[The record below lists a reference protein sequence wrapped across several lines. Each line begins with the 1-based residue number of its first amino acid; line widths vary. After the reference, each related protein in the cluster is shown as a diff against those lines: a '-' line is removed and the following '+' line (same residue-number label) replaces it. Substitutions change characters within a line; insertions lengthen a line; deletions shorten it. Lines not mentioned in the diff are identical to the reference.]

1 MIKAGEISEIIKR
14 QLAGYEAEVDLQEVG
29 RVIEVGDGIARVHG
43 LEKAMAGELLT
54 FPGDVV
60 GMVLN
65 LEQDQVGAVLLG
77 DDKLI
82 KEGDIV
88 KRTNRIAEVPVGEAL
103 VGRVVNALGQP
114 VDGKGAIATKEFR
127 PIERYAPGV
136 VDRRSVKEPLQT
148 GLKAIDAMI
157 PIGRGQRELII
168 GDRGTGK
175 TAIGVDTIINQKG
188 QDVFCFYV
196 AIGQKLSTI
205 AQVVKVL
212 EDAGAMK
219 YTTVVVASASEP
231 APLQYIAPYTGV
243 TMGEYFRDSKRHAL
257 CIYDD
262 LSKHAT
268 AYRQLSLLLRRP
280 PGREAYPGDV
290 FYLHSRLLERAAK
303 LNDDLGGG
311 SLTALPIIE
320 TQLGDV
326 SAYIPTNVISITDG
340 QIYLESDLF
349 YGGIRPAVNVGLS
362 VSRVGGSAQVRAMRQ
377 VAGKLRLDLAQYREL
392 AAFAQFG
399 SDLDRATQAQLARG
413 QRMVELLKQ
422 GQYQPLPVE
431 KQVVI
436 IFAGTQGMLDE
447 LPVDAI
453 REFEPFLYSLYR
465 AARPA
470 DPHRH
475 PRQEGD
481 LGRAARNRR
490 EGDQRRPDG
499 VRRRQ
504 GHQGGLE
511 SRPDGDPS
519 RHPAADPIRPVH
531 AEDHARDEARRG
543 GEAAPGAGANPR
555 GAPLRGQDGR
565 AARQSG
571 QRRVGERRRAA
582 SAARAAGRAAA
593 PDRDHHGRQGPG
605 RRLQLQRHPPR
616 ARPDQTVQYDR
627 GHPGRGRPQGA

>member
-29 RVIEVGDGIARVHG
+29 RVIEVGDGIARIYG
-43 LEKAMAGELLT
+43 LDRAMAGELLE
-54 FPGDVV
+54 FPNDVV

-65 LEQDQVGAVLLG
+65 LERNQVGAVLLG
-77 DDKLI
+77 SDRLI
-82 KEGDIV
+82 KEGDVV
-88 KRTNRIAEVPVGEAL
+88 KRTNRIAQVPVGEAL
-103 VGRVVNALGQP
+103 VGRVVDALGEP
-114 VDGKGAIATKEFR
+114 VDGKGPIAAKEFR

-148 GLKAIDAMI
+148 GLKAVDSMI

-175 TAIGVDTIINQKG
+175 TALAVDTIINQKG
-188 QDVFCFYV
+188 EDVFCVYV
-196 AIGQKLSTI
+196 AVGQKQSTV

-212 EDAGAMK
+212 EDHGAMA
-219 YTTVVVASASEP
+219 YTTVVVASAAEP
-231 APLQYIAPYTGV
+231 APLQYIAPYSGV
-243 TMGEYFRDSKRHAL
+243 TMGEYFRDSRRHAL

-262 LSKHAT
+262 LSKHAA

-303 LNDDLGGG
+303 LNDELGGG

-340 QIYLESDLF
+340 QIYLEADLF

-362 VSRVGGSAQVRAMRQ
+362 VSRVGGSAQIRAMRQ

-422 GQYQPLPVE
+422 GQYRPLPVE
-431 KQVVI
+431 NQVAS
-436 IFAGTQGMLDE
+436 IFAGTQGLLDDLPIDAVQPFEEFLLGSLDRSQAALLREIKDKKE
-447 LPVDAI
+447 LSPALMEQLTKAVQDAKA
-453 REFEPFLYSLYR
+453 EFM
-465 AARPA
+465 AAR
-470 DPHRH
+470 
-475 PRQEGD
+475 GIK
-481 LGRAARNRR
+481 AA
-490 EGDQRRPDG
+490 
-499 VRRRQ
+499 
-504 GHQGGLE
+504 
-511 SRPDGDPS
+511 
-519 RHPAADPIRPVH
+519 
-531 AEDHARDEARRG
+531 
-543 GEAAPGAGANPR
+543 
-555 GAPLRGQDGR
+555 
-565 AARQSG
+565 
-571 QRRVGERRRAA
+571 
-582 SAARAAGRAAA
+582 
-593 PDRDHHGRQGPG
+593 
-605 RRLQLQRHPPR
+605 
-616 ARPDQTVQYDR
+616 
-627 GHPGRGRPQGA
+627 

>member
-14 QLAGYEAEVDLQEVG
+14 QLAGFEAEVDLQEVG
-29 RVIEVGDGIARVHG
+29 RVVEVGDGIARIYG
-43 LEKAMAGELLT
+43 LDRAMAGELLA

-77 DDKLI
+77 EDTAI
-82 KEGDIV
+82 REGDV
-88 KRTNRIAEVPVGEAL
+88 VRRTNRIAQVPVGEAL

-114 VDGKGAIATKEFR
+114 VDGKGPIKTTEFR

-175 TAIGVDTIINQKG
+175 TAIGVDTILNQKG
-188 QDVFCFYV
+188 QDVYCFYV
-196 AIGQKLSTI
+196 AIGQKRSTV
-205 AQVVKVL
+205 AQVVKVF
-212 EDAGAMK
+212 EDAGAMA

-231 APLQYIAPYTGV
+231 APLQYIAPYAGV
-243 TMGEYFRDSKRHAL
+243 TMGEYFRDSRRHAL

-303 LNDDLGGG
+303 LNDELGGG

-340 QIYLESDLF
+340 QIYLEADLF

-362 VSRVGGSAQVRAMRQ
+362 VSRVGGSAQVKAMRQ
-377 VAGKLRLDLAQYREL
+377 VAGKLRLDLAQFREL

-399 SDLDRATQAQLARG
+399 SDLDRATQMQLARG
-413 QRMVELLKQ
+413 QRMVEILKQ
-422 GQYQPLPVE
+422 GQYQPLSVE

-436 IFAGTQGMLDE
+436 IFAGTQGLLDD
-447 LPVDAI
+447 LPVDAV
-453 REFEPFLYSLYR
+453 REFETFFHGWLERKQPHILAEVRDKKELSDTLR
-465 AARPA
+465 EQLAKAVADART
-470 DPHRH
+470 
-475 PRQEGD
+475 EF
-481 LGRAARNRR
+481 
-490 EGDQRRPDG
+490 
-499 VRRRQ
+499 
-504 GHQGGLE
+504 
-511 SRPDGDPS
+511 
-519 RHPAADPIRPVH
+519 
-531 AEDHARDEARRG
+531 
-543 GEAAPGAGANPR
+543 
-555 GAPLRGQDGR
+555 
-565 AARQSG
+565 
-571 QRRVGERRRAA
+571 
-582 SAARAAGRAAA
+582 SAAKGIKAA
-593 PDRDHHGRQGPG
+593 
-605 RRLQLQRHPPR
+605 
-616 ARPDQTVQYDR
+616 
-627 GHPGRGRPQGA
+627 